1 MRRSDWTPPRRSP
14 AKPSSRSATRRR
26 ALACSTSAR
35 GAIFPRRRPISSPS
49 CAPPTPWPPPPSPS
63 PPFRPMASEKRS
75 TTACAAPP
83 AKWGRQEAMI
93 PTVPADLIERLKSA
107 LGEAGWSQD
116 ADRLA
121 PKLVEWRGRWSGHT
135 PFLALPKNAEEVAA
149 VVRLCARAGAAITP
163 QGGCTGLVGG
173 QIPQG
178 EILLSTERLTRVR
191 DVDSLDD
198 VLEVEA
204 GVTLAGTHEAA
215 LAAGRRFPLS
225 LAPEGSATIGGLI
238 STNAGGTA
246 VLRYGT
252 MRNLVLGI
260 EAVLPNGEVWNGL
273 KRLRKD
279 NTGYDLKQLLIGAEG
294 TLGVVTAAALK
305 LQPLLASRAVAFVG
319 VASPADAI
327 ALLNGAKA
335 RTGGA
340 VEAFELIGA
349 LGVELALAHLPGARA
364 PLQTRPPWYVL
375 IEIAGAVAGEAEA
388 GLERLLAGALEDGLI
403 ADAAV
408 AQSEAQ
414 ARAFWALR
422 EGQSAAQ
429 KSEGPAWKHDIS
441 VPISAIAEFLG
452 EAGRRLAARFPGA
465 RIDAFGHVGDGNI
478 HYDVLGP
485 AAGDPEAHA
494 AGRDAGARIVH
505 DLVHALGGSISAE
518 HGLGTMKTA
527 EALAYKSPVEVAAQR
542 AIRGALDPGRIMNPR
557 VLF

>member
-1 MRRSDWTPPRRSP
+1 
-14 AKPSSRSATRRR
+14 
-26 ALACSTSAR
+26 
-35 GAIFPRRRPISSPS
+35 
-49 CAPPTPWPPPPSPS
+49 
-63 PPFRPMASEKRS
+63 
-75 TTACAAPP
+75 
-83 AKWGRQEAMI
+83 MI
-93 PTVPADLIERLKSA
+93 PPVPADILDRLKTA
-107 LGEAGWSQD
+107 LGEGGWSQD
-116 ADRLA
+116 PERLA
-121 PKLVEWRGRWSGHT
+121 PKLTEWRDRWTGST
-135 PFLALPKNAEEVAA
+135 PLLVSPRTTAQVAE
-149 VVRLCARAGAAITP
+149 VVGICAGAGVAITP

-178 EILLSTERLTRVR
+178 EILLSTERLTCVR
-191 DVDSLDD
+191 DVDTLDD

-204 GVTLAGTHEAA
+204 GVTLTGAHEAA

-225 LAPEGSATIGGLI
+225 LASEGSATVGGLI

-294 TLGVVTAAALK
+294 TLGVVTAASLK
-305 LQPLLASRAVAFVG
+305 LFPLLVSRAVAFAA

-327 ALLNGAKA
+327 VLLNRAKA
-335 RTGGA
+335 ETGGA
-340 VEAFELIGA
+340 VEAFEIIGR
-349 LGVELALAHLPGARA
+349 LGIELAIAHLPGARE
-364 PLQTRPPWYVL
+364 PLESRPPWCVL
-375 IEIAGAVAGEAEA
+375 IEIAGAVTGEAEA
-388 GLERLLAGALEDGLI
+388 ALERLLEGALADGLI

-408 AQSEAQ
+408 AQNEAQ
-414 ARAFWALR
+414 AKAFWALR

-429 KSEGPAWKHDIS
+429 KPEGPAWKHDIS
-441 VPISAIAEFLG
+441 VPISRIADFLN
-452 EAGRRLAARFPGA
+452 EAGRTLAARFPGV

-485 AAGDPEAHA
+485 VGGAAGAHA
-494 AGRDAGARIVH
+494 ASRDAGARVVH
-505 DLVHALGGSISAE
+505 DLVVSLGGSISAE

-527 EALAYKSPVEVAAQR
+527 EALAYKSPVEVAALR
-542 AIRGALDPGRIMNPR
+542 AVRAALDPGRIMNPR